1 MLARGRRVGRVGARG
16 LPSAIRHGSLSMETS
31 SMPSNLPRSDT
42 PPLVLVIDDDPI
54 QRTLVRGALERT
66 GARIEEAADGRTGLE
81 AVGGSRPDLVVLDV
95 IMPDIDGFAVCA
107 KLRASRDTVHIPILM
122 IAGLDD
128 TDSIDRAFE
137 AGATAFLAKP
147 INLLIL
153 GYHVKYMLRAARLER
168 EIRDSMCAVQ
178 EASVAKSQFL
188 ANMSHEL
195 RTPLNAIMGFS
206 EVMLEER
213 LGPVG
218 TPKYLAYAKDI
229 NQSANHLLQII
240 NDILDISKIES
251 GNFDLKKSRFRL
263 DRCVDAVVRLVG
275 GRAEED
281 GVTIRLDLAPDLPPL
296 WGDQLRTK
304 QILLNLISNAVKFTP
319 GGGTVTIDARLVEG
333 EGLRIGVSDTGIGI
347 PLDEID
353 KALSLF
359 GQVDGGLNRKFEGT
373 GLGLPLAKLIAER
386 LGGSMTL
393 ESAPGAGTRA
403 TLSFPAGQI
412 LDTRADQPEPRK
424 RPA

>member
-1 MLARGRRVGRVGARG
+1 
-16 LPSAIRHGSLSMETS
+16 
-31 SMPSNLPRSDT
+31 MPSNLPRSDT

-54 QRTLVRGALERT
+54 QRTLVRGALEQT
-66 GARIEEAADGRTGLE
+66 GARIVEAAHGRAGLE
-81 AVGGSRPDLVVLDV
+81 AVGRSRPDLVILDV

-128 TDSIDRAFE
+128 MDSIERAFE

-153 GYHVKYMLRAARLER
+153 GYHVKYMVRAARLER
-168 EIRDSMCAVQ
+168 EIRDSMRVVQ

-188 ANMSHEL
+188 ANMGHEL

-206 EVMLEER
+206 EIMLEER

-218 TPKYLAYAKDI
+218 TPKYLVYAKDI
-229 NQSANHLLQII
+229 NHSANNLLHII
-240 NDILDISKIES
+240 NDILDISNIES
-251 GNFDLKKSRFRL
+251 GNFELNKSRFRL
-263 DRCVDAVVRLVG
+263 DHCVSSVVGLVG
-275 GRAEED
+275 PRADEG

-304 QILLNLISNAVKFTP
+304 QVLLNLISNAVKFTP
-319 GGGTVTIDARLVEG
+319 AGGTVTIDAWLAEG
-333 EGLRIGVSDTGIGI
+333 EDLRIGVSDTGIGI
-347 PLDEID
+347 PPDEID

-359 GQVDGGLNRKFEGT
+359 SQIDGGLNRRFEGT

-393 ESAPGAGTRA
+393 ESAPGTGTRV
-403 TLSFPAGQI
+403 TLSFPAAHI
-412 LDTRADQPEPRK
+412 LDTWADRPEPRK